1 MAKVIHDDDDDSDD
15 TSLPG
20 RPFLF
25 FNRRKSFGIPAAGFQ
40 TLAKATLHYD
50 DDDDDDAGSQTLAK
64 ATLHYD
70 DDIIRGPRNVLAS
83 LFRNIQMRSNFFT
96 LYLT

>member
-1 MAKVIHDDDDDSDD
+1 MMMAKVIHDDDDDSDD

-25 FNRRKSFGIPAAGFQ
+25 FNRRKSFGIPAAG
-40 TLAKATLHYD
+40 
-50 DDDDDDAGSQTLAK
+50 GQTLAK

-70 DDIIRGPRNVLAS
+70 DDIIRGSKTEKCSFKSISKYSEEVKS
-83 LFRNIQMRSNFFT
+83 FYSVFNIGLICTRKDFSSVF
-96 LYLT
+96 

>member
-1 MAKVIHDDDDDSDD
+1 MMAKVIYDDDDDSDD

-50 DDDDDDAGSQTLAK
+50 DD
-64 ATLHYD
+64 
-70 DDIIRGPRNVLAS
+70 IIRGPRNVLAS